1 LRQDETVPRQ
11 HAFART
17 DRSEVMAQEPE
28 DEVDLGIS
36 LEAVATV
43 VDHARALQTK
53 EESDLDNDESEG
65 EDVTS
70 ESSLLSDQ
78 PSDMSAEALRAF
90 ISELNEDE
98 QASLIALAWTGR
110 GDYGPE
116 EWEEARALAAER
128 NDGRDAADYL
138 LSMEMLGDLLAE
150 GVAAFGMSIEDVER

>member
-1 LRQDETVPRQ
+1 
-11 HAFART
+11 
-17 DRSEVMAQEPE
+17 MAQDPE
-28 DEVDLGIS
+28 DDVDLGIS

-53 EESDLDNDESEG
+53 EESDLDQGEVEG

-70 ESSLLSDQ
+70 EASLLSDS
-78 PSDMSAEALRAF
+78 PSDLTAETLRAF
-90 ISELNEDE
+90 INELNEDE

-116 EWEEARALAAER
+116 EWDEARALAAER

-138 LSMEMLGDLLAE
+138 LQMDMLGDLLAE
-150 GVAAFGMSIEDVER
+150 GVAAFGLSIEDVER